1 MPDKPRHRS
10 GYSAAE
16 TELVRSACLTVA
28 ATLGA
33 FMEDLVVVGGL
44 VPSLLVDTEREAE
57 ADEWEPHPGTN
68 DLDLGL
74 SLALLDEQRYA
85 ELSARLRSEG
95 FKSDVNDA
103 GNPTA
108 QRWVRDGLKVD
119 FLIPSPPGS
128 EPKLRLQNLETDFGA
143 LVTPGLELAFD
154 ERVWIAIHG
163 FTLQG
168 QLIERRVPVCGPGAF
183 VVLKSLAFGDRIE
196 PKDAYDLVYVV
207 RGATGGAEAVASR
220 LREHA
225 ARHAAIVKQALGV
238 LRRDFATID
247 HVGPQRA
254 AEFAYLEQSERDN
267 AAADAHGVVDDLLR
281 AFAK

>member
-10 GYSAAE
+10 GYNAAD

-44 VPSLLVDTEREAE
+44 VPSLLVDTQLEAE
-57 ADEWEPHPGTN
+57 ADEWEPHSGTN

-74 SLALLDEQRYA
+74 SLALLDEQRYT

-95 FKSDVNDA
+95 FKSDVNSA
-103 GNPTA
+103 GNPTV
-108 QRWVRDGLKVD
+108 QRWLLDGLKVD

-128 EPKLRLQNLETDFGA
+128 APQLRLQNLEADFGA

-154 ERVWIAIHG
+154 ERVWIAVHG
-163 FTLQG
+163 STLQG
-168 QLIERRVPVCGPGAF
+168 QLIERQVPVCGPGAF
-183 VVLKSLAFGDRIE
+183 VVLKALAFGDRIE

-207 RGATGGAEAVASR
+207 RGTTGGVEAVAAR
-220 LREHA
+220 LRGHA
-225 ARHAAIVKQALGV
+225 ARHAEIVKQALGI

-247 HVGPQRA
+247 HIGPQRA
-254 AEFAYLEQSERDN
+254 AEFAYLDQSDRDN